1 MFRSEET
8 LLTSIDAFSVCLEDM
23 ETWLTDSEAVLD
35 QRINL
40 ADAEQIIN
48 LLAAVKVPI
57 H

>member
-8 LLTSIDAFSVCLEDM
+8 LLTSMDAFSVCLEDM